1 MNMDE
6 IKDLNEKGFVLKKRL
21 IEPDILD
28 NLKKEGQKFF
38 LIKLKIK
45 LQAITQVNQ
54 NLMKA
59 YLNYLRKILKHSL
72 TVLSRFKISFLF
84 IK

>member
-28 NLKKEGQKFF
+28 NLKKEGQKIF
-38 LIKLKIK
+38 LIKLKK
-45 LQAITQVNQ
+45 
-54 NLMKA
+54 
-59 YLNYLRKILKHSL
+59 
-72 TVLSRFKISFLF
+72 
-84 IK
+84 